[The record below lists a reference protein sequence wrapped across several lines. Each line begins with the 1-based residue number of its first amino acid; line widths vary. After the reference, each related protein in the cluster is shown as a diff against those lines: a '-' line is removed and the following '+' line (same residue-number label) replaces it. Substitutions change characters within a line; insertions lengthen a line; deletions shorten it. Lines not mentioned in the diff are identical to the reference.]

1 MINFV
6 NNTPFAG
13 GGENIIYINNIID
26 SQKQSFVLGFEPKYA
41 ILNFYIQI
49 DNNVWKYLGSCTV
62 SEKINWLGKTSIM
75 FYTDNTAVQFN
86 DISFQEDNLFK
97 MKALVIDQYTDYSN
111 IYVQG
116 VVLG

>member
-1 MINFV
+1 M
-6 NNTPFAG
+6 PPLCWG
-13 GGENIIYINNIID
+13 GDIAYINDTID

-49 DNNVWKYLGSCTV
+49 YDNVWEYLGSCTV

-86 DISFQEDNLFK
+86 DISFQ
-97 MKALVIDQYTDYSN
+97 MKTLVIDQYTDYSN

>member
-6 NNTPFAG
+6 NNAPFAG
-13 GGENIIYINNIID
+13 GGDIAYINDTID

-49 DNNVWKYLGSCTV
+49 YNNVWEYLGSCTV

-75 FYTDNTAVQFN
+75 FYTDNIAVQFN
-86 DISFQEDNLFK
+86 DISFQ
-97 MKALVIDQYTDYSN
+97 MKTLVIDQYTDYSN

>member
-6 NNTPFAG
+6 NNAPFAG
-13 GGENIIYINNIID
+13 GGDIAYINDTID
-26 SQKQSFVLGFEPKYA
+26 SQKQSFVLEFEPKYA
-41 ILNFYIQI
+41 ILNFYVQI
-49 DNNVWKYLGSCTV
+49 YSNVWEYLGSCTV

-75 FYTDNTAVQFN
+75 FYTDDIAVQFN
-86 DISFQEDNLFK
+86 DISFQ
-97 MKALVIDQYTDYSN
+97 MKTLVIDQYTDYSS

>member
-1 MINFV
+1 M
-6 NNTPFAG
+6 PPLLG
-13 GGENIIYINNIID
+13 GGDIVYINDTID
-26 SQKQSFVLGFEPKYA
+26 SQKSFFVLGFEPKYA

-49 DNNVWKYLGSCTV
+49 YNNVWEYLGSCTV

-75 FYTDNTAVQFN
+75 FYTDDIAVQFN
-86 DISFQEDNLFK
+86 DISFQEDELK

>member
-1 MINFV
+1 M
-6 NNTPFAG
+6 PPLLG
-13 GGENIIYINNIID
+13 GDIAYINDTID

-49 DNNVWKYLGSCTV
+49 YNNVWEYLGSCTV

-75 FYTDNTAVQFN
+75 FYTDDIAVQFN
-86 DISFQEDNLFK
+86 DISFQ
-97 MKALVIDQYTDYSN
+97 MKTLVIDQYTDYSN

>member
-6 NNTPFAG
+6 NNAPLCWG
-13 GGENIIYINNIID
+13 GDIAYINDTID

-49 DNNVWKYLGSCTV
+49 YNNVWEYLGSCTV
-62 SEKINWLGKTSIM
+62 SEKINWLGKTSIL
-75 FYTDNTAVQFN
+75 FYTDNIAVQFN
-86 DISFQEDNLFK
+86 DISFQ
-97 MKALVIDQYTDYSN
+97 MKTLVIDQYTDYSN

>member
-1 MINFV
+1 M
-6 NNTPFAG
+6 PPLLG
-13 GGENIIYINNIID
+13 GGDIAYINDTID

-49 DNNVWKYLGSCTV
+49 YNNVWEYLGSCTV

-75 FYTDNTAVQFN
+75 FYTDNIAVQFN
-86 DISFQEDNLFK
+86 DISFK
-97 MKALVIDQYTDYSN
+97 MKTLVIDQYTDYSN

>member
-1 MINFV
+1 MINFM
-6 NNTPFAG
+6 NNAPFAG
-13 GGENIIYINNIID
+13 GDIVYINDTID

-49 DNNVWKYLGSCTV
+49 YDNIWEYLGSCTV

-75 FYTDNTAVQFN
+75 FYTNETAVRFN
-86 DISFQEDNLFK
+86 DISFQEDNILK
-97 MKALVIDQYTDYSN
+97 TKVLVIDQYTDYSN

>member
-6 NNTPFAG
+6 NNAPFAG
-13 GGENIIYINNIID
+13 GGDIAYINDTID
-26 SQKQSFVLGFEPKYA
+26 SQKRSFVLGFEPKYA

-49 DNNVWKYLGSCTV
+49 YDNVWEYLGSCTV

-75 FYTDNTAVQFN
+75 FYTNNTAVQFN
-86 DISFQEDNLFK
+86 DISFQ
-97 MKALVIDQYTDYSN
+97 MKTLVIDQYTDYSN

>member
-1 MINFV
+1 M
-6 NNTPFAG
+6 PPLLG
-13 GGENIIYINNIID
+13 GDIAYINDTID
-26 SQKQSFVLGFEPKYA
+26 SQKKSFVLGFEPKYA

-49 DNNVWKYLGSCTV
+49 YDNVWEYLGSCTV

-86 DISFQEDNLFK
+86 DISFQ
-97 MKALVIDQYTDYSN
+97 MKTLVIDQYTDYSN

>member
-1 MINFV
+1 M
-6 NNTPFAG
+6 PPLLG
-13 GGENIIYINNIID
+13 GDIVYINDIIN
-26 SQKQSFVLGFEPKYA
+26 SQKQSFILGFEPKYA

-49 DNNVWKYLGSCTV
+49 YDKVWKYLGSCTV
-62 SEKINWLGKTSIM
+62 SEEINWLGKTSIM

-86 DISFQEDNLFK
+86 DISFQ
-97 MKALVIDQYTDYSN
+97 MKTLVIDQYTDYSN

>member
-1 MINFV
+1 M
-6 NNTPFAG
+6 PPLLG
-13 GGENIIYINNIID
+13 GDIAYINNTID

-49 DNNVWKYLGSCTV
+49 YDNVWEYLGSCTV
-62 SEKINWLGKTSIM
+62 SEKINWLGKTLIM
-75 FYTDNTAVQFN
+75 FYTGDAVVQFN
-86 DISFQEDNLFK
+86 DISFQEEDIFK
-97 MKALVIDQYTDYSN
+97 TKVLVIDQYTDYSN

>member
-1 MINFV
+1 M
-6 NNTPFAG
+6 PPLLG
-13 GGENIIYINNIID
+13 GDIAYINDTID
-26 SQKQSFVLGFEPKYA
+26 SQKQFFVLGFEPKYA

-49 DNNVWKYLGSCTV
+49 YDDVWEYLGSCTV

-75 FYTDNTAVQFN
+75 FYTNNTAVQFN
-86 DISFQEDNLFK
+86 DISFQ
-97 MKALVIDQYTDYSN
+97 MKTLVIDQYTDYSN

>member
-6 NNTPFAG
+6 NNAPFAG
-13 GGENIIYINNIID
+13 GGDIAYINDTIN
-26 SQKQSFVLGFEPKYA
+26 SQKQSFVLEFEPKYA

-49 DNNVWKYLGSCTV
+49 YNNVWEYLGSCTV

-75 FYTDNTAVQFN
+75 FYTDDIAVQFN
-86 DISFQEDNLFK
+86 DISFQEGDIFK
-97 MKALVIDQYTDYSN
+97 MKTLVIDQYTDYSN

>member
-6 NNTPFAG
+6 NNFPSLG
-13 GGENIIYINNIID
+13 GDIVYINNTID
-26 SQKQSFVLGFEPKYA
+26 GQKNVFIPGFEPKYA

-49 DNNVWKYLGSCTV
+49 NNNVWKYLGSCTV
-62 SEKINWLGKTSIM
+62 NEEINWLGKTSIM
-75 FYTDNTAVQFN
+75 FSTDNTVVQFN

-97 MKALVIDQYTDYSN
+97 MKVLVIDQYTDYSN

>member
-1 MINFV
+1 M
-6 NNTPFAG
+6 PPLLG
-13 GGENIIYINNIID
+13 GGDIAYINHTID
-26 SQKQSFVLGFEPKYA
+26 SQKRSFVLGFEPKYA

-49 DNNVWKYLGSCTV
+49 YDNVWKYLGSCTV
-62 SEKINWLGKTSIM
+62 SEKIKLGKTSIM
-75 FYTDNTAVQFN
+75 FSTDNTAVQFN
-86 DISFQEDNLFK
+86 DISFQEDDVFK

>member
-1 MINFV
+1 MP
-6 NNTPFAG
+6 PFAG
-13 GGENIIYINNIID
+13 GGDIAYINDTIG
-26 SQKQSFVLGFEPKYA
+26 SQKRSFVLGFEPKYA

-49 DNNVWKYLGSCTV
+49 YDNVWEYLGSCTV

-75 FYTDNTAVQFN
+75 FYTNNIAVQFN
-86 DISFQEDNLFK
+86 DISFQ
-97 MKALVIDQYTDYSN
+97 MKTLVIDQYTDYSN

>member
-6 NNTPFAG
+6 NNAPFAG
-13 GGENIIYINNIID
+13 GDIAYINDIID

-49 DNNVWKYLGSCTV
+49 YNNVWKYLGSCTV

-86 DISFQEDNLFK
+86 DISFQEDE
-97 MKALVIDQYTDYSN
+97 KALVIDQYTDYSN

>member
-1 MINFV
+1 M
-6 NNTPFAG
+6 PPLLG
-13 GGENIIYINNIID
+13 GDIAYINNTID
-26 SQKQSFVLGFEPKYA
+26 SKKQSFVLGFEPKYA

-49 DNNVWKYLGSCTV
+49 YNNVWEYLGSCTV

-75 FYTDNTAVQFN
+75 FYTDNKAVQFN
-86 DISFQEDNLFK
+86 DISFQ
-97 MKALVIDQYTDYSN
+97 MKTLVIDQYTDYSN

>member
-1 MINFV
+1 MH
-6 NNTPFAG
+6 PLLG
-13 GGENIIYINNIID
+13 GDIAYINDTID

-49 DNNVWKYLGSCTV
+49 YNNVWEYLGSCTV

-75 FYTDNTAVQFN
+75 FYTDNIAVQFN
-86 DISFQEDNLFK
+86 DISFQ
-97 MKALVIDQYTDYSN
+97 MKTLVIDQYTDYSN

>member
-1 MINFV
+1 M
-6 NNTPFAG
+6 PPLLG
-13 GGENIIYINNIID
+13 GGDIAYINDTIN

-49 DNNVWKYLGSCTV
+49 YDNVWKYLGSCTV

-75 FYTDNTAVQFN
+75 FHTDDIAVQFN
-86 DISFQEDNLFK
+86 DISFQEDDIFK
-97 MKALVIDQYTDYSN
+97 MKTLVIDQYTDYSS